1 MLSLGVPQA
10 LGDSKTAGLAHI
22 NAIAANYAPT
32 LAVPVGVCRRYL
44 HDLRFDLTAEDLAG
58 LNRFL
63 EMIPAV
69 DTAGVEFLETT
80 LTT

>member
-1 MLSLGVPQA
+1 VAATLRL
-10 LGDSKTAGLAHI
+10 LDDI
-22 NAIAANYAPT
+22 AISYAPT

-63 EMIPAV
+63 SMLPA
-69 DTAGVEFLETT
+69 DRFTAELEFLQTT
-80 LTT
+80 LTL